1 MIKKFLLSIFL
12 FITLFSCGSST
23 PTGKVLNYR
32 LPEEGK
38 SLDPQLLT
46 DHTGCNIHQLLSEG
60 LTKLDME
67 TKQPKPGLAEKYE
80 VSSDGLTWTFH
91 LRDNLKWSNGDK
103 LTAND
108 FKYAWLRALD
118 PKTAS
123 EYAFILFPIKNAEK
137 FNDGKCSKDEVG
149 INVLDD
155 KTLEVKLE
163 NVTPYFPSLTA
174 FVTYLPANEKFVEE
188 KGEKYALEPEDI
200 LSSGPFILKKWT
212 HNSEMYLE
220 KNPNYYAKDKI
231 SLDGIKIKFIMDNAA
246 ALNAFKNDEID
257 FTNISSE
264 QYDEFKDDKR
274 LKVLP
279 QAQMYFLMYN
289 FQNKVLTN
297 LKIRKAFDLALN
309 KDDIN
314 KSAFNSLNTVIYN
327 FTPHKVG
334 MPGNNTNDFGSEVGD
349 IIEKYNADKA
359 KELFKEGMKELGL
372 TEFPKLSIIVNDMDN
387 NKKVAENIQEQLRT
401 NLGIEF
407 DIQVMTYKERLSRQT
422 SGDFDIAL
430 TRWGADYQDAMTFL
444 DLFMTKNGN
453 NNGKYSNPEYDKY
466 VQLAKSEPDKAKRFE
481 YLKKVEEIIA
491 NDVPITVLY
500 QVNKYYVVND
510 RISNYA
516 FSPVNS
522 DMFAET
528 VIK

>member
-1 MIKKFLLSIFL
+1 MKKLLAIFVCFLA
-12 FITLFSCGSST
+12 LFSCGSNSSSN
-23 PTGKVLNYR
+23 GKYLTINLN
-32 LPEEGK
+32 EEGK
-38 SLDPQLLT
+38 TIDTALQT
-46 DHTGCNIHQLLSEG
+46 DVSSGDLHTFLSEG
-60 LTKLDME
+60 LTKIDTK
-67 TKQPKPGLAEKYE
+67 TKQPIPGLAEKYDISE
-80 VSSDGLTWTFH
+80 DGLTYTFH
-91 LRDNLKWSNGDK
+91 LRDGIKWSNGEK
-103 LTAND
+103 ITAND
-108 FKYAWLRALD
+108 FKFAWLRALD
-118 PKTAS
+118 PNTAAP
-123 EYAFILFPIKNAEK
+123 YAYMLYPIKNAEK
-137 FNDGKCSKDEVG
+137 FNTGKATKDEVG
-149 INVLDD
+149 IKVLDD

-163 NVTPYFPSLTA
+163 ASTPYFLSLTA
-174 FVTYLPANEKFVEE
+174 FVTYMPVNEKFVTECGD
-188 KGEKYALEPEDI
+188 KFALEPDK
-200 LSSGPFILKKWT
+200 LLYSGPFKMVSWT
-212 HNSEMYLE
+212 HNSEIKLV
-220 KNPNYYAKDKI
+220 KNENYYDKDKI
-231 SLDGIKIKFIMDNAA
+231 NLDGVNIKFIANPAA

-314 KSAFNSLNTVIYN
+314 KSAFNSLNSVIYN

-334 MPGNNTNDFGSEVGD
+334 MPGNKTTDFGSEVGD